1 MPASLYLILFTD
13 VQCFEV
19 QKVSEIIYN
28 ASKGSKYFN
37 NEEVKDRNLTE
48 KINRILLKKS
58 QLEGLNLSTDLRRAD
73 DYIAQLELSRDL
85 SQKVLHIDCD
95 AFYATVEEL
104 ERPELKKVPMAVGK
118 GVLTTCNYEARKYGC
133 RSGMAGFVATKLCPD
148 LICLPMNFAKYNA
161 KAKEVRI
168 VLAEYDPSFE
178 SAGSDEAYL
187 NITAYCEKANMDPVD
202 VVSQLRREVFERT
215 GLTVSAGLAANAKLA
230 KIVSNKNKPNGQF
243 YLPTDR
249 TTIMNFM
256 KDLPIRKIN
265 GIGRVFERELQ
276 AVGIDTCGDIYPS
289 RAKLSKLFGEKAFQ
303 FLVGCYL
310 GLGRTEVGPAED
322 SERKSVGTESTFH
335 DISSKSEFREKLRYL
350 SEELEK
356 DLTRTQFKGRTL
368 VLKVKLHTYEVFTRQ
383 TVLPKA
389 IYLADDLFK
398 YALPVLRKL
407 EKEFPNMRLR
417 LMGLRLTHLVSMKKP
432 IVNFFGVQPRTTNA
446 NSGAQGRNT
455 ESSNDGWEIWP
466 EEEFEEA
473 ARQEKE
479 AEFQAMEVLSQEYE
493 LREAN
498 DNLDPKHVKSG
509 SEKPMS
515 ENPDEQ
521 QWVCPICDKPQNAD
535 YQTFNAHVDF
545 CLSKQAIKDAVK
557 SAPEPVNI
565 KKENLSLND
574 TESLKL
580 KRVRT
585 SSDKLRST
593 TKKGKIGVTGRNT

>member
-1 MPASLYLILFTD
+1 M
-13 VQCFEV
+13 
-19 QKVSEIIYN
+19 
-28 ASKGSKYFN
+28 SKGSKYFN

-48 KINRILLKKS
+48 KINRILVKKS

-85 SQKVLHIDCD
+85 SQKVVHIDCD

-133 RSGMAGFVATKLCPD
+133 RSGMAGFVATKLCPH

-161 KAKEVRI
+161 KAKEVRV

-187 NITAYCEKANMDPVD
+187 NITTYCEKANMDPVD
-202 VVSQLRREVFERT
+202 VVSQLRHEVFERT

-303 FLVGCYL
+303 FLVRCYL
-310 GLGRTEVGPAED
+310 GLGRTEIGPAED

-356 DLTRTQFKGRTL
+356 DLARTQFKGRTL

-389 IYLADDLFK
+389 IYLADDLFQH
-398 YALPVLRKL
+398 ALPVLRKL

-446 NSGAQGRNT
+446 NSDAQGRNT
-455 ESSNDGWEIWP
+455 ESSNDGWEVWP

-479 AEFQAMEVLSQEYE
+479 AEFQAMEALSQEYE

-498 DNLDPKHVKSG
+498 DNLDLKHAKSG
-509 SEKPMS
+509 SEKPGP

-521 QWVCPICDKPQNAD
+521 QWVCPICDKSQNAE
-535 YQTFNAHVDF
+535 YRTFNAHVDF

-565 KKENLSLND
+565 KKENLSLNE

-585 SSDKLRST
+585 SSEKLKST
-593 TKKGKIGVTGRNT
+593 TKKGKIEATGRNI

>member
-1 MPASLYLILFTD
+1 M
-13 VQCFEV
+13 
-19 QKVSEIIYN
+19 SEIIYN

-48 KINRILLKKS
+48 KINRILVKKR
-58 QLEGLNLSTDLRRAD
+58 QLEGLNLSADLRRAD

-85 SQKVLHIDCD
+85 SQKVVHIDCD

-104 ERPELKKVPMAVGK
+104 ERPELKTVPMAVGK

-133 RSGMAGFVATKLCPD
+133 RSGMAGFVATKLCPH
-148 LICLPMNFAKYNA
+148 LICLPMNFAKYNV
-161 KAKEVRI
+161 KAKEVRT

-187 NITAYCEKANMDPVD
+187 NITTYCERMAMDPVD

-289 RAKLSKLFGEKAFQ
+289 RANLARLFGEKAFQ
-303 FLVGCYL
+303 FLIRCYL
-310 GLGRTEVGPAED
+310 GLGRTEIGPVED

-356 DLTRTQFKGRTL
+356 DLERTQFKGRTL

-383 TVLPKA
+383 AVLPKA
-389 IYLADDLFK
+389 IHTADDLFQ

-432 IVNFFGVQPRTTNA
+432 TVDFFGVQLRSINA
-446 NSGAQGRNT
+446 NLNAQGRK
-455 ESSNDGWEIWP
+455 SNDASFDWEVWP
-466 EEEFEEA
+466 EGEFEEA
-473 ARQEKE
+473 ARQERE
-479 AEFQAMEVLSQEYE
+479 AEFQAMEGLSQEYE
-493 LREAN
+493 RKEA
-498 DNLDPKHVKSG
+498 DDARDQKHADASSKG
-509 SEKPMS
+509 SRLEPP
-515 ENPDEQ
+515 NEQ
-521 QWVCPICDKPQNAD
+521 QLVCPVCEKPQNAD
-535 YQTFNAHVDF
+535 HRAFNEHIDF

-557 SAPEPVNI
+557 STPEPVAA
-565 KKENLSLND
+565 KKKNSSIAR
-574 TESLKL
+574 TEPLKVKRSRISSRVL
-580 KRVRT
+580 K
-585 SSDKLRST
+585 ST
-593 TKKGKIGVTGRNT
+593 MKRG